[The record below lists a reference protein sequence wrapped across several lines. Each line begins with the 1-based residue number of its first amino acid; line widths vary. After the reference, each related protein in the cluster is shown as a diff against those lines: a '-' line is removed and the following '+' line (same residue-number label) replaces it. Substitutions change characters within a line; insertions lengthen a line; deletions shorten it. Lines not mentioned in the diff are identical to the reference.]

1 VVEDD
6 TALASA
12 LRRGLFGQGYAV
24 DLATSGSEALWS
36 VREYDYDLIVLDLM
50 IPEGDGITVIRALR
64 AQGRWTP
71 ILVLTARDAVA
82 DRVTALDAGADDYL
96 VKPVALAELYARVR
110 ALTRRAPSQRPAVLT
125 LAGITLDP
133 ARRTVSRDGVQVALS
148 AREFAL
154 LHELMRHP
162 DQVLSRTY
170 LIDKLWDSDQ
180 LSSNV
185 VDVYVRYLR
194 EKVDRPF
201 GRASIQ
207 TVRGAGYRFCGKD
220 APDQPMAG

>member
-1 VVEDD
+1 VRLLLVEDD
-6 TALASA
+6 TTLADA
-12 LRRGLFGQGYAV
+12 LRRGLLGEGYAV
-24 DLATSGSEALWS
+24 DIAVSGTEALWAAH
-36 VREYDYDLIVLDLM
+36 EFAYDLIVLDLM
-50 IPEGDGITVIRALR
+50 IPGADGESVTRTLR
-64 AQGRWTP
+64 AEERWTP

-96 VKPVALAELYARVR
+96 IKPVALEELYARVR
-110 ALTRRAPSQRPAVLT
+110 ALTRRAPSQRPAVLE

-133 ARRTVSRDGVQVALS
+133 ARRTVTRDGTPVALS

-180 LSSNV
+180 VAGSNV
-185 VDVYVRYLR
+185 VDVYIRYLR

-201 GRASIQ
+201 ARETIQ
-207 TVRGAGYRFCGKD
+207 TVRGAGYRFSTEH
-220 APDQPMAG
+220 

>member
-1 VVEDD
+1 VRLLLVEDD

-12 LRRGLFGQGYAV
+12 LRRGLAGEGYAV
-24 DLATSGSEALWS
+24 DLAGSGTEALWAA
-36 VREYDYDLIVLDLM
+36 REFAYDLIVLDLM
-50 IPEGDGITVIRALR
+50 IPGGDGISVTRTLR
-64 AQGRWTP
+64 AEERWTP

-110 ALTRRAPSQRPAVLT
+110 ALTRRAPSQRPAILT
-125 LAGITLDP
+125 LAGVTLDP
-133 ARRTVSRDGVQVALS
+133 ARRTVTRDGQPVALS
-148 AREFAL
+148 AREFGL

-162 DQVLSRTY
+162 DQVLSRSY

-180 LSSNV
+180 LTGSNV

-201 GRASIQ
+201 GRDTIQ
-207 TVRGAGYRFCGKD
+207 TVRGAGYRF
-220 APDQPMAG
+220 AAS